1 LRRGSNSLNLD
12 TKQLP
17 YELLSYNVTDLIR
30 NLGSRRHPPD
40 LQTMHDQ
47 SFIFKPMRNEISQL
61 PIIGE
66 ESMSAIN
73 QSINQSHGSAASV
86 NSRNQEL
93 VLNESSDGYL
103 TPNPVQSSNSSRHM
117 TGSLFMNS
125 SKDHQRPSSQE
136 KTIRAESTPLK
147 FNSSKPNK
155 TLNQTRQEEKEGLK
169 NPRVLK
175 DSDNQSSNSHL
186 NKNQQRDSYRFRP
199 KADHQKSYR
208 R

>member
-1 LRRGSNSLNLD
+1 
-12 TKQLP
+12 
-17 YELLSYNVTDLIR
+17 
-30 NLGSRRHPPD
+30 
-40 LQTMHDQ
+40 M
-47 SFIFKPMRNEISQL
+47 SQL

-73 QSINQSHGSAASV
+73 QSINQSHGSPASV
-86 NSRNQEL
+86 NSRNEEL

-125 SKDHQRPSSQE
+125 SKDHQRPSSQQKTE
-136 KTIRAESTPLK
+136 KAESISPKL
-147 FNSSKPNK
+147 NSTKPNK
-155 TLNQTRQEEKEGLK
+155 TPNQKRHYSSQDEKEGFK

-175 DSDNQSSNSHL
+175 DSDNQSSNSHLDSHQL